1 MWENGQ
7 RCLLRGLAQTH
18 RMNTI
23 QSIFL
28 ALTFLQV
35 LVFGQAVGSREMTLD
50 AFPADVT

>member
-1 MWENGQ
+1 MGEWSALFTQGFSANASYEYY
-7 RCLLRGLAQTH
+7 TEH
-18 RMNTI
+18 
-23 QSIFL
+23 FL